1 MIIRR
6 IGLVLAGVIA
16 LLALVPALEIRPE
29 VDTGQVGV
37 LSVVVLVVTAAVAV
51 VTIAF
56 MVPAW
61 LGGRAASITIA
72 VAQLAGILTSLP
84 AFFAPAELVST
95 GAVASA
101 AVGAVLQVAVFAMIV
116 LDVSTVLLH
125 TAAVIVIVAVYAV
138 GVSLATAL
146 LPPSA
151 DRLVQ
156 TSAAIVVALLFQPV
170 LSLLRRIVGRA
181 LYGGRLDPGAATL
194 RIGQHRGDETAAVA
208 AAVEEAARA
217 LRLPGIQIRD
227 CVRVV
232 ASSSSPELPYASV
245 VDLPLTSDSALMFR
259 IALRPGE
266 RRLHRDDRSALH
278 LIAVPLG
285 SLIRE
290 TELLTE
296 LRVARAA
303 LADTR
308 EREQQA
314 LHRELH
320 EGIGPLL
327 TGAVMRAD
335 AARNLLDTD
344 PESARKQLDAAR
356 ANLRIAVVDLRRVVY
371 GMWPLELE
379 QHGLWGAIAAGAIR
393 SGAVLALPA
402 EPPQLSPATELACYR
417 IISEALTNID
427 RHAPG
432 TLPTIAIRTDGD
444 TIHLSVSNAGPTPDG
459 FVAGIGITSIH
470 DRVDELGGRAWVG
483 PHLDGWL
490 VEAILPLTPG

>member
-1 MIIRR
+1 M
-6 IGLVLAGVIA
+6 
-16 LLALVPALEIRPE
+16 
-29 VDTGQVGV
+29 
-37 LSVVVLVVTAAVAV
+37 
-51 VTIAF
+51 
-56 MVPAW
+56 
-61 LGGRAASITIA
+61 
-72 VAQLAGILTSLP
+72 
-84 AFFAPAELVST
+84 ST

-116 LDVSTVLLH
+116 FDVSTVLLH
-125 TAAVIVIVAVYAV
+125 TAAVILIVAVYAV

-232 ASSSSPELPYASV
+232 ASSSSPELPHASV
-245 VDLPLTSDSALMFR
+245 VELPLTSDSALMFEEVAGG
-259 IALRPGE
+259 ICAHDGSGE
-266 RRLHRDDRSALH
+266 
-278 LIAVPLG
+278 
-285 SLIRE
+285 
-290 TELLTE
+290 
-296 LRVARAA
+296 
-303 LADTR
+303 
-308 EREQQA
+308 
-314 LHRELH
+314 
-320 EGIGPLL
+320 
-327 TGAVMRAD
+327 
-335 AARNLLDTD
+335 
-344 PESARKQLDAAR
+344 QLDAAR